1 MPKRRKFAAAQ
12 HQAVYDELRNMRPDP
27 ERVRGMGGGGN
38 AYAVGYTRPD
48 ARNCLFPRGSRAYA
62 HWAAGVDNARDDAK
76 ASGKRKKTEPT
87 AVA

>member
-76 ASGKRKKTEPT
+76 ASGKGEKNEPT